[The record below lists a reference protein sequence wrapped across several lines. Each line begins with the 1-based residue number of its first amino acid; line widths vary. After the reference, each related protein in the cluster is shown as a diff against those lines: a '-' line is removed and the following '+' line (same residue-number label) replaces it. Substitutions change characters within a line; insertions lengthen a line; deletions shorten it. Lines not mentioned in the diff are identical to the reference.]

1 MTDFE
6 REILLA
12 AKDKMGTHN
21 IRSVCTALE
30 AGMGVV
36 FHRHP
41 TEFCKIN
48 DAYSRVRDFV
58 GRQIHPY
65 VTLGCWQEA
74 HGFERTREQRRRDR
88 INWIRYMLG
97 ELE

>member
-1 MTDFE
+1 MTDLE

-12 AKDKMGTHN
+12 AKAKMDTPN
-21 IRSVCTALE
+21 IRAVCTALE

-36 FHRHP
+36 LHRRP
-41 TEFCKIN
+41 NEFCKIN

-65 VTLGCWQEA
+65 VTLGRWQEA

-88 INWIRYMLG
+88 INWISWMLG
-97 ELE
+97 EL